1 MALIQISTELTI
13 TFTSL
18 KVFTSCAG
26 CNIPDCFDFI
36 VSILVVK
43 PRKTDSQSISES
55 VLFLFRE
62 QPKLSIFECSAK
74 QRFDFH
80 NNL

>member
-13 TFTSL
+13 TFTGL

-26 CNIPDCFDFI
+26 CNIADCFDFI

-62 QPKLSIFECSAK
+62 QPKQSIFECSAE

-80 NNL
+80 NN